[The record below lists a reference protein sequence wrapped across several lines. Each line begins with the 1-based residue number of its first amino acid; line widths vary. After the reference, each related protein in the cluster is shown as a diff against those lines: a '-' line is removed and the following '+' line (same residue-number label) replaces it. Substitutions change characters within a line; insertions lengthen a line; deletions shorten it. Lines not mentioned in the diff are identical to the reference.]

1 MTSIYPVRQKNDV
14 TVWVHRYR
22 VPTGDPKKPYKLKS
36 KTYYS
41 QRDAEQARASQPTI
55 AKRAKRM
62 KLAEFVSAF
71 WLKRSKEQH
80 HLSTK
85 LAESS
90 RLKNY
95 LLPYFGQRYLDRI
108 TQSDVATYL
117 NNLEGKRGDKGELS
131 GRSKQNLFGLLHSIL
146 QYAVELGQLE
156 KNPIA
161 RALGSRRNI
170 VRPIADRTEKPILS
184 AEDIWAII
192 GKVEDR
198 FIPLIH
204 CFARTGLRASEVFG
218 LKWKDYDSKRR
229 TLHVR
234 RGVVCGQEDT
244 PKTRMS
250 EQVKGVDDVLAA
262 EFEKQQQYF
271 LWLLRRFP
279 TPEDYIFPTRTGK
292 AHRQDDI
299 CRRVLYPAMDKAG
312 IKRGMRTH
320 GWHIFRHTAITKV
333 LEETGDIHRAS
344 RFAGHASV
352 AFTQQVYI
360 HADPQAVDN
369 AKRLEQWLDSKKCSS
384 PVPSESTQRG
394 EPVQ

>member
-1 MTSIYPVRQKNDV
+1 MTSIYPVGQKNGT

-22 VPTGDPKKPYKLKS
+22 VPTGDPKKPYKMKS

-41 QRDAEQARASQPTI
+41 ERDAEQARASQPTI
-55 AKRAKRM
+55 AKCAKRM
-62 KLAEFVSAF
+62 KLGEFVSAF

-80 HLSTK
+80 GSSTQST
-85 LAESS
+85 ESS

-170 VRPIADRTEKPILS
+170 VRPTADRTEKPILS

-192 GKVEDR
+192 GKVEER

-218 LKWKDYDSKRR
+218 FKWKDYDAERR
-229 TLHVR
+229 TLSVHRAIVN
-234 RGVVCGQEDT
+234 GKEG
-244 PKTRMS
+244 KTKSKGS
-250 EQVKGVDDVLAA
+250 EQVKGVDGVLAA
-262 EFEKQQQYF
+262 ELEKQQQHV

-312 IKRGMRTH
+312 IKRGKRTH

-369 AKRLEQWLDSKKCSS
+369 AKRLEKWLDGKKCSLN
-384 PVPSESTQRG
+384 VPSETTQRG
-394 EPVQ
+394 KSVQ